1 LSFAQPLF
9 LSLLAALPLIV
20 WLHFV
25 RARRRTERVSALFLW
40 VQAREA
46 ASQRRRVS
54 PTWLLVAQLL
64 FVTLLALALA
74 QPQLRRAAAPSRVLI
89 LDASASMAAEEPQ
102 GTRLA
107 QAVRLA
113 EGLLDGAGEVAV
125 VRAGLAPTVA
135 QPLTSD
141 HAAVRAA
148 LSALEAADA
157 NAALGE
163 ALELARALAP
173 DAELHLIGDQAP
185 PPGWS
190 APGTPLYVHPVGTP
204 VPNVGISAFEAA
216 FGRLFASV
224 VSNTPYPQT
233 LELVF
238 ERGDESVRTTVLV
251 PAHGQANASVA
262 VDDTGGVYR
271 ARLEGLGEDA
281 LALDNEAWIGSRE
294 LRALVSPPS
303 TPLERAL
310 GAMPGVV
317 VQSLLLREGSALPEA
332 DLTVWL
338 GLPPDPL
345 PEGDLIMFAPPQA
358 APTYGRVADWV
369 RSDPLLRFVDLAG
382 VVLPLASAEQLQ
394 AWSPLPVAEAE
405 VLAQTSA
412 LTPALLRWRGGGRT
426 VLFFPF
432 YPSQTDLVRRPAF
445 PVLLAN
451 AVAELRTDAPLPLG
465 TPLGGGA
472 RAVAPGL
479 FEVGERTVAASLLSA
494 AESRLEVTAEPRAPA
509 DTVRRGEPLPE
520 LRGGARLPFWLLF
533 VGTTLLLVEWLLW
546 SRGRGL
552 SSRLRRGA

>member
-1 LSFAQPLF
+1 MSFAQPLF
-9 LSLLAALPLIV
+9 LGLLAALPLIV
-20 WLHFV
+20 WLHFL

-46 ASQRRRVS
+46 AAQRRRLS

-74 QPQLRRAAAPSRVLI
+74 QPQFGRPAVPPRILI

-107 QAVRLA
+107 QAVALA
-113 EGLLDGAGEVAV
+113 EGLLGGAGEVAV
-125 VRAGLAPTVA
+125 VRAGLAATVV

-148 LSALEAADA
+148 LSGLEAADA
-157 NAALGE
+157 SAALGE
-163 ALELARALAP
+163 ALELARTLAP
-173 DAELHLIGDQAP
+173 DAELHVIGDQAP
-185 PPGWS
+185 PPGWQV
-190 APGTPLYVHPVGTP
+190 YVHPVGTE
-204 VPNVGISAFEAA
+204 VPNVGISALEAA

-251 PAHGQANASVA
+251 PARGQANVSVP

-303 TPLERAL
+303 TPVERAL
-310 GAMPGVV
+310 GAMPGVA
-317 VQSLLLREGSALPEA
+317 VQSLLLREGDSLPEA
-332 DLTVWL
+332 ELTVWL

-345 PEGDLIMFAPPQA
+345 PAGDVILFAPPQE

-382 VVLPLASAEQLQ
+382 VVLPLASAEQLR
-394 AWSPLPVAEAE
+394 AWSPLPLAEAE

-412 LTPALLRWRGGGRT
+412 LTPALLRWRADGRT

-451 AVAELRTDAPLPLG
+451 AVAEGRTDAPLPLG

-472 RAVAPGL
+472 RALAPGL

-494 AESRLEVTAEPRAPA
+494 AESRLEVTAQPRVPPEAARPAASPPPRGAPA
-509 DTVRRGEPLPE
+509 RACRSGC
-520 LRGGARLPFWLLF
+520 
-533 VGTTLLLVEWLLW
+533 LW
-546 SRGRGL
+546 
-552 SSRLRRGA
+552 